1 MIRSQLQVRNDVD
14 ILKNK
19 LYELEEVKISTDY
32 DRFEKYKNVDG
43 LYQIKR

>member
-1 MIRSQLQVRNDVD
+1 MIKSQLQVRDDVD

-19 LYELEEVKISTDY
+19 LYELEELKVNTND

-43 LYQIKR
+43 LYKIKR